1 MSLLGSGAA
10 AQPLGLTT
18 DVTLLDKPVR
28 AGRGSKPRGLLMSI
42 LTTPGGAIGVV
53 IVTGLIVVAIF
64 GPELAPYSFSQIDVN
79 NPLQGPTLHHLLGTD
94 QLGRDLLSRLIFGT
108 RIALEVAVPAVGAAL
123 LAGLVLGV
131 LGGYLGGFVDSV
143 VVLLTDT
150 FQSFPAIVLAL
161 ALLTVLGSSL
171 RNLIIVIAVTF
182 MPNYARTSR
191 ALVLTVR
198 QNQYIVAERAL
209 GAGRLR
215 IMFRHLLPNIVAPL
229 FILLAMD
236 IPSAI
241 AAEAGLSFLGLGVPP
256 PNPSW
261 GSILSDGFNSIFQA
275 PWAVLFASLALAVAT
290 IGFLMFG
297 EALRDVLDP
306 RLRGVSRWRA

>member
-1 MSLLGSGAA
+1 MALLAPGGP
-10 AQPLGLTT
+10 AQETGLTEFPLLEHPARPRHGARARGA
-18 DVTLLDKPVR
+18 VTT
-28 AGRGSKPRGLLMSI
+28 I
-42 LTTPGGAIGVV
+42 LTTPGGAIGTV
-53 IVTGLIVVAIF
+53 IVLGLIVLAIF

-94 QLGRDLLSRLIFGT
+94 QLGRDLLSRLIYGT
-108 RIALEVAVPAVGAAL
+108 RIELEVAVPAVATAL
-123 LAGLVLGV
+123 AVGLVLGL
-131 LGGYLGGFVDSV
+131 LGGYLGGLVDNV

-161 ALLTVLGSSL
+161 ALLTVLGPSL

-182 MPNYARTSR
+182 SPNYARTSR
-191 ALVLTVR
+191 ALVLSTKH
-198 QNQYIVAERAL
+198 NQYILAERAL

-215 IMFRHLLPNIVAPL
+215 IMAVHVVPNIIAPL

-236 IPSAI
+236 TPSAI
-241 AAEAGLSFLGLGVPP
+241 TTEAGLSFLGLGVPP

-275 PWAVLFASLALAVAT
+275 PWAVLFASLALGIAT
-290 IGFLMFG
+290 VGFLMFG

>member
-1 MSLLGSGAA
+1 M
-10 AQPLGLTT
+10 
-18 DVTLLDKPVR
+18 R
-28 AGRGSKPRGLLMSI
+28 
-42 LTTPGGAIGVV
+42 
-53 IVTGLIVVAIF
+53 
-64 GPELAPYSFSQIDVN
+64 
-79 NPLQGPTLHHLLGTD
+79 
-94 QLGRDLLSRLIFGT
+94 
-108 RIALEVAVPAVGAAL
+108 VPA
-123 LAGLVLGV
+123 
-131 LGGYLGGFVDSV
+131 
-143 VVLLTDT
+143 
-150 FQSFPAIVLAL
+150 
-161 ALLTVLGSSL
+161 
-171 RNLIIVIAVTF
+171 
-182 MPNYARTSR
+182 R

-256 PNPSW
+256 PNPSV

-275 PWAVLFASLALAVAT
+275 PWAVIFASLTLAVAT

>member
-1 MSLLGSGAA
+1 MALVGTGGIGDPTALVDVVPISPDVRPARDGRARGAVA
-10 AQPLGLTT
+10 A
-18 DVTLLDKPVR
+18 
-28 AGRGSKPRGLLMSI
+28 I
-42 LTTPGGAIGVV
+42 LRTPGGIIGTV
-53 IVTGLIVVAIF
+53 IVVGLVLLAIF
-64 GPELAPYSFSQIDVN
+64 GPEIAPYSFSQINVN
-79 NPLQGPTLHHLLGTD
+79 DTLQGPTLHHLLGTD
-94 QLGRDLLSRLIFGT
+94 QLGRDILSRIIYGT
-108 RIALEVAVPAVGAAL
+108 RIALEVAVTSVAAALAVGLAL
-123 LAGLVLGV
+123 GL
-131 LGGYLGGFVDSV
+131 LGGYLGGIVDNV

-161 ALLTVLGSSL
+161 ALLTVLGASL

-182 MPNYARTSR
+182 CPNYARASR
-191 ALVLTVR
+191 ALVLTVK
-198 QNQYIVAERAL
+198 QNQYVLAERAL

-215 IMFRHLLPNIVAPL
+215 IMVRHIVPNIVAPL

-261 GSILSDGFNSIFQA
+261 GSILSDGFNSIYQA
-275 PWAVLFASLALAVAT
+275 PWAVLFASLALGIAT
-290 IGFLMFG
+290 VGFLMFG

-306 RLRGVSRWRA
+306 RVRGVSRWRA

>member
-1 MSLLGSGAA
+1 MALVGAGGSGDQTVLADLVLA
-10 AQPLGLTT
+10 GPEVLPTRRARARGA
-18 DVTLLDKPVR
+18 VT
-28 AGRGSKPRGLLMSI
+28 SI
-42 LTTPGGAIGVV
+42 LTTPGGIIGTV
-53 IVTGLIVVAIF
+53 IVAGLVVVAIF
-64 GPELAPYSFSQIDVN
+64 GPVIAPYPFGKIDVN
-79 NPLQGPTLHHLLGTD
+79 ATLQGPTLHHLLGSD
-94 QLGRDLLSRLIFGT
+94 QLGRDILSRLIYGT
-108 RIALEVAVPAVGAAL
+108 RIALEVAVTAVAAAL
-123 LAGLVLGV
+123 IVGLALGL
-131 LGGYLGGFVDSV
+131 LGGYLGGLVDNV

-161 ALLTVLGSSL
+161 ALLTVLGPSL

-182 MPNYARTSR
+182 SPNYARASR
-191 ALVLTVR
+191 ALVLTVK
-198 QNQYIVAERAL
+198 QNQYVVAERAL

-215 IMFRHLLPNIVAPL
+215 IMVRHIVPNIVAPL

-261 GSILSDGFNSIFQA
+261 GSILADGFNSIYQA
-275 PWAVLFASLALAVAT
+275 PWAVLFASLALGIAT
-290 IGFLMFG
+290 VGFLMFG

>member
-1 MSLLGSGAA
+1 MALVGAGGSGDRTALA
-10 AQPLGLTT
+10 DIVRGGPEVLPTRRARARGA
-18 DVTLLDKPVR
+18 VT
-28 AGRGSKPRGLLMSI
+28 SI
-42 LTTPGGAIGVV
+42 LKTSGGVIGTVVVVGLVV
-53 IVTGLIVVAIF
+53 ITVFA
-64 GPELAPYSFSQIDVN
+64 PQLAPYPFGQIDVN
-79 NPLQGPTLHHLLGTD
+79 ATLQGPTLHHLLGTD
-94 QLGRDLLSRLIFGT
+94 QLGRDILSRLIYGT
-108 RIALEVAVPAVGAAL
+108 RIALEVAVPAVAAAL
-123 LAGLVLGV
+123 AAGLVLGL
-131 LGGYLGGFVDSV
+131 LGGYLGGLVDNV

-182 MPNYARTSR
+182 SPNYARTSR
-191 ALVLTVR
+191 ALVLTVK
-198 QNQYIVAERAL
+198 QNQYVVAERAL

-215 IMFRHLLPNIVAPL
+215 IMARHVVPNIIAPL

-275 PWAVLFASLALAVAT
+275 PWAVLFASLALGVAT
-290 IGFLMFG
+290 VGFLMFG